1 MIRRILSAV
10 DGSVSSLAGVKIAA
24 DWASRLEAGL
34 LAVFVEEE
42 QRFVTYTVSPM
53 IDGGVYPIPLPPDK
67 LAAEQQKVAEER
79 RAIQEAFDQ
88 IAKGKAKE
96 ARFVSIPG
104 ATNEVL
110 IREARQ
116 ADLVVIGKRGRFDPP
131 MSRQAGP
138 TTESII
144 QNALRPV
151 LVMPDRARTEG
162 PALIAYDDSRGVQ
175 RVLPFA
181 VDLAERLN
189 WETIVVT
196 VNDKAENALA
206 GQALVKPYLLAH
218 RPNTKFVVEK
228 GRAAE
233 GILRIAERERAG
245 LIAMGAFGGNP
256 IYELFFGST
265 TLSVLERAECPVL
278 LMA

>member
-162 PALIAYDDSRGVQ
+162 PTLIAYDDSRGVQ

>member
-1 MIRRILSAV
+1 
-10 DGSVSSLAGVKIAA
+10 
-24 DWASRLEAGL
+24 
-34 LAVFVEEE
+34 
-42 QRFVTYTVSPM
+42 M
-53 IDGGVYPIPLPPDK
+53 IDGSVYPIPLPPDK
-67 LAAEQQKVAEER
+67 LAAEQQRVADER
-79 RAIQEAFDQ
+79 KSIQEAFDQ
-88 IAKGKAKE
+88 ITKGKVKDAH
-96 ARFVSIPG
+96 FSSIPG

-131 MSRQAGP
+131 LSRRAGP

-181 VDLAERLN
+181 VDLAERLASQ
-189 WETIVVT
+189 TIVVT

-206 GQALVKPYLLAH
+206 VQALVKPYLLTH
-218 RPNTKFVVEK
+218 RPNTNFVVEK

-233 GILRIAERERAG
+233 GILRIAEREKAG

-278 LMA
+278 LTA

>member
-1 MIRRILSAV
+1 MIRSIFSAV
-10 DGSVSSLAGVKIAA
+10 DGSVSSLAGLRIAA
-24 DWASRLEAGL
+24 DWAARLDARL
-34 LAVFVEEE
+34 LAGFVEEQ

-53 IDGGVYPIPLPPDK
+53 MDGGVYPIPLSPDK
-67 LAAEQQKVAEER
+67 LAAEQQKVADER
-79 RAIQEAFDQ
+79 QAIQEAFDQ
-88 IAKGKAKE
+88 ITKGKVKD
-96 ARFVSIPG
+96 ARFTSIPG
-104 ATNEVL
+104 DTNEVL

-144 QNALRPV
+144 QNAMRPV
-151 LVMPDRARTEG
+151 LVMPDRARTTG
-162 PALIAYDDSRGVQ
+162 PAVIAYDDSRGVQ

-181 VDLAERLN
+181 VELAERLG

-196 VNDKAENALA
+196 VDDKAENALSR
-206 GQALVKPYLLAH
+206 QALVKPYLLAH
-218 RPNTKFVVEK
+218 RPNAKFVAEK
-228 GRAAE
+228 GRHAE
-233 GILRIAERERAG
+233 GILRIANRERAG

-265 TLSVLERAECPVL
+265 TLSVLERAECPIL